1 MKIIDNSTFFPWDL
15 ICEVD
20 DLLLH
25 RVQAKHLHGSGEI
38 LKMSLDIRKLLSSGI
53 CRKFLMEWDLKV
65 ATTIHARITPAVK
78 SVLWNREWSGH
89 LFMARGL
96 ESQNNN
102 WKFDLAKNFS
112 HIYKLAAKTSWW
124 YFLPSLWLQMQHT
137 DSALNG
143 KSRLHRLE
151 NVL

>member
-38 LKMSLDIRKLLSSGI
+38 LKMSLDIRKLLSFGI
-53 CRKFLMEWDLKV
+53 FRKILME
-65 ATTIHARITPAVK
+65 ISR
-78 SVLWNREWSGH
+78 SEQR
-89 LFMARGL
+89 
-96 ESQNNN
+96 Q
-102 WKFDLAKNFS
+102 
-112 HIYKLAAKTSWW
+112 
-124 YFLPSLWLQMQHT
+124 FLPKSLLPLNQFCGIGNGVDICLWLADRNPKITIESFISPKTFCIYLQIGCKDILAIFTPYDCKGNHHT

-143 KSRLHRLE
+143 ISWLHRLE